1 MRSSLYL
8 VAGVLV
14 AGVLVA
20 GCATPSRVQVTPL
33 GQEPE
38 ESTAKYVYALPE
50 SVVRAEVTLSE
61 TRRIPGP
68 YWEYAERFLGIREV
82 IPSDE
87 TRWQIED
94 VSISRHAELDPG
106 HIYTLHVLEGSFDLS
121 LLEELI
127 DEGLLMDGSG
137 MVQETAPGYRLNAEM
152 DRDYVRYEDLG
163 VYGAFEERTE
173 TMYKTLVTDTSF
185 VRVPVQRSIVE
196 QKSPATR
203 AEEAAD
209 FILDLRLRRFE
220 MLTGEYEVYP
230 GGEAM
235 AAAIDRL
242 DRLERSYL
250 TLFTGKTIT
259 TKQKRVWFIV
269 PESGRDPSVYRL
281 GMFSGQLGFLPE
293 TLMEGEPL
301 EVRIEPLGKMD
312 NIRGGYPQQ
321 PEPEAFNRIY
331 YRLPDVASLK
341 VVLGDLVLYEQRT
354 SLYQSGALISFPLQ

>member
-1 MRSSLYL
+1 MRSIIYR
-8 VAGVLV
+8 VAAML
-14 AGVLVA
+14 AAMLVA
-20 GCATPSRVQVTPL
+20 GCTAPGRLQVTPI

-38 ESTAKYVYALPE
+38 EAVAKYVYALPE
-50 SVVRAEVTLSE
+50 SVIRIEVKVSE
-61 TRRIPGP
+61 TWRIPGP

-82 IPSDE
+82 IRSQE

-94 VSISRHAELDPG
+94 ISVSRHTELDPG
-106 HIYTLHVLEGSFDLS
+106 HIYTLHVLEGSFDRSVLER
-121 LLEELI
+121 LL
-127 DEGLLMDGSG
+127 DEGVLLDGSE
-137 MVQETAPGYRLNAEM
+137 MIQETAPGYRLHAEM
-152 DRDYVRYEDLG
+152 EKDYVRYEDLG

-230 GGEAM
+230 EGEAM
-235 AAAIDRL
+235 AAAIDRI

-259 TKQKRVWFIV
+259 TTQKRVWFIV
-269 PESGRDPSVYRL
+269 PESGGEPSVYRL

-321 PEPEAFNRIY
+321 PEPGAFNRIY
-331 YRLPDVASLK
+331 YRLPDVVSLRII
-341 VVLGDLVLYEQRT
+341 LGDRILYEQRT
-354 SLYQSGALISFPLQ
+354 SLYQSGALISVPLQ